1 MMAVS
6 VGGGGVLDFVIVGA
20 GPCGLAAAAVA
31 QRAGLDYLVLDRGCV
46 VHTLTRFPTN
56 MTFFS
61 TSEKLSIAGV
71 PFVSARANPTRQE
84 ALDYYR
90 QVADALDLAVHQYE
104 EVTSVEREPGVDG
117 SDGAAG
123 GGAGGHGDGAVF
135 RITTRLVRE
144 PDGPQRTY
152 RARALVLATG
162 YFDNPNRLDVPGEDL
177 PHVSHYFTEAHPFY
191 RQRVVVVGGRNSAVE
206 AALELHRAGARVTL
220 VHRGADLSDRI
231 KPWVLPFIRKRIE
244 AGDIAVRFGARVTA
258 IEPGRVV
265 LEQEGR
271 RVEEPADF
279 VFLLTGYRP
288 DHSLAVSLGV
298 TIDPETG
305 APVHDPETM
314 ETNVPGLY
322 VAGVVAAGYDA
333 NKIFIENGR
342 FHGERIVA
350 HLLRRRGLPA
360 DEAAALVRFAAS
372 PAMRTGASGQV
383 DF

>member
-1 MMAVS
+1 M
-6 VGGGGVLDFVIVGA
+6 LDLVIVGA
-20 GPCGLAAAAVA
+20 GPCGLATAAVA
-31 QRAGLDYLVLDRGCV
+31 QRAGLDYVVLDRGCV

-61 TSEKLSIAGV
+61 TSEKLAIAGI
-71 PFVSARANPTRQE
+71 PFVTVRPNPNRQE

-90 QVADALDLAVHQYE
+90 QVTDALQLAVHQYE
-104 EVTSVEREPGVDG
+104 EVTAVERE
-117 SDGAAG
+117 
-123 GGAGGHGDGAVF
+123 GDGDPAYRILTRAV
-135 RITTRLVRE
+135 RD
-144 PDGPQRTY
+144 PDGPQRAY
-152 RARALVLATG
+152 RARAVVLATG
-162 YFDNPNRLDVPGEDL
+162 YYDNPNRLDVPGEDL

-231 KPWVLPFIRKRIE
+231 KPWVLPFIRKRLE
-244 AGDIAVRFGARVTA
+244 AGDIAARFRTQVTA
-258 IEPGRVV
+258 IEPQRVI
-265 LEQEGR
+265 LNQDGR

-288 DHSLAVSLGV
+288 DQRLLRGLGV
-298 TIDPETG
+298 AIDDASG
-305 APVHDPETM
+305 APVHDPDTM

-322 VAGVVAAGYDA
+322 VAGVLAAGHDA

-350 HLLRRRGLPA
+350 HLLRRRGVPDHEIAARVRYDAPA
-360 DEAAALVRFAAS
+360 
-372 PAMRTGASGQV
+372 AMRTGAGGQV